1 VGIVYP
7 MLMRMNYTEWSL
19 VMRVK
24 LQAAGLWEAMHYGN
38 VEYRDNRH
46 ALVGLLHAVPAE
58 MQAGLTNKELAK
70 DAWEAIH
77 KIRVGADRV
86 KEANAERL
94 RQ

>member
-46 ALVGLLHAVPAE
+46 ALAGLLHAVPAE
-58 MQAGLTNKELAK
+58 MQADSPIKSWPRMLGKQSTRSAL
-70 DAWEAIH
+70 
-77 KIRVGADRV
+77 
-86 KEANAERL
+86 ERTE
-94 RQ
+94 